1 MRLNP
6 IYGLCAM
13 AWMAFF
19 SAPVFAQAGYTLH
32 DYMPNSVGDSLV
44 FDYFSGGAADSL
56 LVAWPDTQLFKR
68 QIVWKRTESTG
79 AFRLETIHEQTGW
92 QVFLIAPSTRRQFV
106 FDSPAQLL
114 PPAVQHGEV
123 YTSEAAFTAL
133 DDGRKQGTGRFQFQ
147 VTVQGHDSSKTP
159 LRNFG
164 DCLVISTLATRTNPD
179 GRKSGYELKEWYARN
194 FGLVKMAGEAFNL
207 DAKGNRT
214 QIVKAA
220 ATIQK
225 AKVRG
230 VSYKWETP

>member
-1 MRLNP
+1 
-6 IYGLCAM
+6 M
-13 AWMAFF
+13 AWMTFLVT
-19 SAPVFAQAGYTLH
+19 PTFAQTNYVLA
-32 DYMPNSVGDSLV
+32 DYMPNRVGDSLV
-44 FDYFSGGAADSL
+44 FDYFSGGIADSL

-68 QIVWKRTESTG
+68 QLAWKRKESTG
-79 AFRLETIHEQTGW
+79 AFRLETLDEQQGW

-123 YTSEAAFTAL
+123 YTSEATFTTL
-133 DDGRKQGTGRFQFQ
+133 DDGRKQGTGRFQFR

-164 DCLVISTLATRTNPD
+164 DCLVISTLATRTDSD

-194 FGLVKMAGEAFNL
+194 FGLVKMAGEAFNI

-214 QIVKAA
+214 NIVKAA
-220 ATIQK
+220 ATIRK
-225 AKVRG
+225 AKIGG
-230 VSYKWETP
+230 VSYKWDTP